1 MKTNPKRTA
10 ILQAIFVTILW
21 SSSWVLIKSGL
32 EDIPALT
39 FAGLRYFIAF
49 LVLLPFYFRS
59 SQAVPLRRITLK
71 DWLILGGYGLVY
83 YSLTQGTQ
91 FLGLEYLPAIT
102 FSMLLNF
109 SAPIVALLGISLL
122 KEKLNWLQWLG
133 IGIFLVGVGVYFYPV
148 LIPEGLALGL
158 AIGMVSVLA
167 TSGGTII
174 GRFINRARNLDPLS
188 VTVISMGIGS
198 VVLLGVGLSLEG
210 LPRLD
215 VTGWGI
221 VLWLAVVNSAF
232 AFTLWNHT
240 LRTLS
245 AAESSMINNTMLVQI
260 AILAWIFLGE
270 RPGLKEWI
278 GMGVVIVGVLLVN
291 LKGNKTKNAFK
302 DLQC

>member
-1 MKTNPKRTA
+1 MKRNQKLTA

-21 SSSWVLIKSGL
+21 STSWVLIKFGL

-49 LVLLPFYFRS
+49 LVLLPFYLRS
-59 SQAVPLRRITLK
+59 SKATPLRRISRN
-71 DWLILGGYGLVY
+71 DWLILIAYGLVY
-83 YSLTQGTQ
+83 YAITQGTQ

-122 KEKLNWLQWLG
+122 KEKLNWLQWVG
-133 IGIFLVGVGVYFYPV
+133 VGIFLVGVSVYFYPV

-158 AIGMVSVLA
+158 AFGMVSVLA

-174 GRFINRARNLDPLS
+174 GRYINRAGNLDPLS

-198 VVLLGVGLSLEG
+198 IVLLGVGLSLDG
-210 LPRLD
+210 FPQLD

-221 VLWLAVVNSAF
+221 VLWLAVVNSAL

-240 LRTLS
+240 QRTLS

-270 RPGLKEWI
+270 RPGPKEWI
-278 GMGVVIVGVLLVN
+278 GMGVVIVGVLMVN
-291 LKGNKTKNAFK
+291 LKGNKK
-302 DLQC
+302 